1 MCCAGL
7 MLATY
12 WAARY
17 FVPAGLSLWMAKQ
30 ARKHWDSV
38 SATVVMA
45 ASYAASMAVSHRLLA
60 GSTSTIKLHY
70 PLFSGYVTIPRV
82 VAKWIRHHN
91 GLAKLLT
98 KTVSIIRSCLKSES
112 SLCFHTFN
120 VAESFAQFLSDSGCP
135 ACSWLLVPG
144 SCCHWLQHCNWLFGW
159 MPKDAT
165 AK

>member
-1 MCCAGL
+1 
-7 MLATY
+7 MLAIY
-12 WAARY
+12 WAVRY

-38 SATVVMA
+38 SAVVVMA

-82 VAKWIRHHN
+82 VAKWIRHQN

-98 KTVSIIRSCLKSES
+98 KTVSTTRSCLKVNQACVFTLSM
-112 SLCFHTFN
+112 SLKALHN
-120 VAESFAQFLSDSGCP
+120 SYLIQFGRLAVGFWSLGLAVTGC
-135 ACSWLLVPG
+135 ST
-144 SCCHWLQHCNWLFGW
+144 
-159 MPKDAT
+159 AT
-165 AK
+165 GCLAGYQRTP